1 MEYWADYLNERGMA
15 LGVYYNPT
23 WISPAAVKNKEILVK
38 GTNIPVREITDLSM
52 FIMEKMR
59 KK

>member
-1 MEYWADYLNERGMA
+1 MA

-38 GTNIPVREITDLSM
+38 GTNIPVREITDLSYVYNGEN
-52 FIMEKMR
+52 EK
-59 KK
+59 K